1 MLIAYVGLYL
11 AFAAATARAIFELQ
25 SDPGMPIMLAMLGG
39 YLISLLVTPY
49 LVARSLVFLHIVTAL
64 QTAIGMLLLLFMGN
78 VDYFSLLFI
87 PPCVQGILH
96 FPRKTALVWIG
107 LIIVMMAAAL
117 LASFPLSESIGYVII
132 YPTAI
137 FLFTA
142 LSYLA
147 KQAQEA
153 QERSEALLA
162 DLQIANRKLQDYAA
176 QAQELAAAGE
186 RNRLAREL
194 HDSVTQIIFGLT
206 LSAQAARILIDR
218 DPPRAAAELEH
229 LQALAGSALAEMRA
243 LIQELHP
250 ANGADAGLA
259 VQLHRLAAERQT
271 NDGLTVDVQ
280 IDADRR
286 LPAAVESELFRIA
299 QEALNNV
306 VKHAH
311 AKRAVLALNLGDAAR
326 ATLRIVDDGIG
337 FDPTLAS
344 ALPGH
349 LGLTS
354 MAERVQALGGTLEID
369 SQPGKGTRLTVEIAL
384 EQEVEHA

>member
-1 MLIAYVGLYL
+1 MEAIRPRRRMLIAYVGLYL
-11 AFAAATARAIFELQ
+11 AFASATARAIFELQ
-25 SDPGMPIMLAMLGG
+25 DDPGMPIMLAMLGAYLLSLLAET
-39 YLISLLVTPY
+39 YLIPRGPLY
-49 LVARSLVFLHIVTAL
+49 LHVINGL
-64 QTAIGMLLLLFMGN
+64 QTVIALLLLRFMGN

-87 PPCVQGILH
+87 PPCVQSILH

-107 LIIVMMAAAL
+107 LIIVLMAATL
-117 LASFPLSESIGYVII
+117 LVTFPLSESIGYVII

-153 QERSEALLA
+153 QERSEVLLA
-162 DLQIANRKLQDYAA
+162 DLQTANLKLQAYAA
-176 QAQELAAAGE
+176 QAQELAAASE

-218 DPPRAAAELEH
+218 DPGRAAAELDH

-250 ANGADAGLA
+250 APGAEDGLA
-259 VQLHRLAAERQT
+259 ARLRRLAAERKAQ
-271 NDGLTVDVQ
+271 DGLTVNLQ
-280 IDADRR
+280 IPAERR
-286 LPAAVESELFRIA
+286 LPAAIESELFRIA

-306 VKHAH
+306 VKHAQ
-311 AKRAVLALNLGDAAR
+311 ASRAVLALD
-326 ATLRIVDDGIG
+326 
-337 FDPTLAS
+337 
-344 ALPGH
+344 
-349 LGLTS
+349 
-354 MAERVQALGGTLEID
+354 
-369 SQPGKGTRLTVEIAL
+369 
-384 EQEVEHA
+384 